1 MVSIRFKYEILY
13 RRKGNELVIDRAE
26 VISRNSIDAE
36 EQFKHCPMFKGCEVL
51 DVNMLSGSILVA

>member
-1 MVSIRFKYEILY
+1 MSIRFKYEILY

-26 VISRNSIDAE
+26 VVGRNSIDAE
-36 EQFKHCPMFKGCEVL
+36 EQFKRCPMFTGCEVL

>member
-26 VISRNSIDAE
+26 VVGRNSIDAE
-36 EQFKHCPMFKGCEVL
+36 EQFKRCPMFADCEVL
-51 DVNMLSGSILVA
+51 DWNMLSGSILVA